1 MTSLGIDTQTTILAA
16 GLMFLWALALGA
28 VKYRQIVTSPQGLA
42 HPYTDIAHRAALMYS
57 FALMLIA
64 TFVELSAWTTVVNLL
79 AVGSLTFFFVAA
91 VASYMAH
98 GLKGDTDNQLRHPS
112 AGLRAFMNVHVVGSI
127 GGFAVLFSGFVAA
140 TFA

>member
-1 MTSLGIDTQTTILAA
+1 MSLGVDTQTTILAA

-28 VKYRQIVTSPQGLA
+28 VKYRQITTSPQGHA

-64 TFVELSAWTTVVNLL
+64 VFVQLSAWGQVVNLL
-79 AVGSLTFFFVAA
+79 AAGVLGFFFVVA
-91 VASYMAH
+91 VASYMMH

-112 AGLRAFMNVHVVGSI
+112 SGLRAFMNVHIVGSI
-127 GGFAVLFSGFVAA
+127 GGFVVLFSGFVAGA
-140 TFA
+140 FA